1 LLLFQLFIVFML
13 LKPTIFISKFILLYT
28 ISLPLRFQSL
38 LINGYLILSIIIIIF
53 SIHMCAII
61 IFHLILYV
69 AIFFPRV
76 FWKCFWTM
84 QLWNLRRYMHASVT
98 RQQNSNSTIVSLRIW
113 RLFTS
118 LTSTERLNHTL
129 KESIH
134 LGTIYVCYFLCLIL
148 LWSKFWTKYINFC
161 RLNFCLYLGLEVVYI
176 SLLFSDQLEF
186 NYGLMNSFCVSCS
199 ICAGFA

>member
-38 LINGYLILSIIIIIF
+38 LINGYHINHYYYF
-53 SIHMCAII
+53 SPSYAII
-61 IFHLILYV
+61 IFHLIILYV
-69 AIFFPRV
+69 AIFFLRV

-84 QLWNLRRYMHASVT
+84 PLWNLRRYMHASVI